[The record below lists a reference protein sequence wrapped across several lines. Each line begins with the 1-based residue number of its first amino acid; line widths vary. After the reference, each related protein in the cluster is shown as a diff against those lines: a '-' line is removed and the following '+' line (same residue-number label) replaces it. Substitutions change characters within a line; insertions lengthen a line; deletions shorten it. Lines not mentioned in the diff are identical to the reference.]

1 MSITETLNDG
11 LKRSYAVVIGATELA
26 GKLEAEVAKIT
37 PQIKMP
43 GFRPGKVP
51 SNLIKKMHGPS
62 LEGQVLEGSIQDVTQ
77 KILTDYKIRPALQP
91 KIDVKSYGPDKDLEF
106 TVDVEVL
113 PDVPP
118 VSLDGITIEK
128 LVAPV
133 EDADVDA
140 AVARLVSSQKSWSS
154 AAAKHKSKLG
164 DAVVIDFVGK
174 VDGVAFDGGTGE
186 AMQIELGSGQL
197 IPGFEDQMV
206 DLQEGDAKV
215 VNVTFPADYQSDEL
229 KGKAATFDIVV
240 KDVKIATAAE
250 INDDLAKSFGLES
263 LDKLKEILKSQVENE
278 HAGLSRTFVKRK
290 LLDALAAQHDFAVP
304 EGMVEAEFEQ
314 IWAQLQT
321 EVGADEA
328 EKAKLEAEKDDYR
341 NIAVRRVRL
350 GLLLSEI
357 GQNNNVQ
364 ITQAEMNQLIARE
377 AVKYPS
383 QQKEV
388 VKYFQEN
395 QMAAAQLRA
404 PLYEEKVVDYILS
417 KITVTEKTVTKADI
431 EAAIQDEGDIKAEA
445 AEKPKK
451 AKKTKSDE
459 ASSKTE
465 VA

>member
-11 LKRSYAVVIGATELA
+11 LKRSYAVVVGAKDLA
-26 GKLEAEVAKIT
+26 AKLDAEVTKIT

-62 LEGQVLEGSIQDVTQ
+62 LEGQVLEGSIQDLTQ
-77 KILTDYKIRPALQP
+77 KILADYKIRPALQP

-106 TVDVEVL
+106 TVDVEIL

-118 VSLDGITIEK
+118 VTLDGITIEK
-128 LVAPV
+128 LIAPV
-133 EDADVDA
+133 TDADVDA
-140 AVARLVSSQKSWSS
+140 SVGRLVSSQKSWEP
-154 AAAKHKSKLG
+154 AAAKHAAKVG

-206 DLQEGDAKV
+206 GLKTEDAKV
-215 VNVTFPADYQSDEL
+215 INVTFPEDYQSNDL
-229 KGKAATFDIVV
+229 KGKDATFDIVV
-240 KDVKIATAAE
+240 KDVKISKAAE
-250 INDDLAKSFGLES
+250 INDETAKSFGLES
-263 LDKLKEILKSQVENE
+263 LDKLKEILKGQVENE

-314 IWAQLQT
+314 IWGQLQA
-321 EVGADEA
+321 EVGNDEA
-328 EKAKLEAEKDDYR
+328 EKTKLEAEKDDYR

-357 GQNNNVQ
+357 GQSNNVQ

-404 PLYEEKVVDYILS
+404 PLYEEKVVDYILT

-431 EAAIQDEGDIKAEA
+431 EAAIQDEGDIKSESAP
-445 AEKPKK
+445 KPKK
-451 AKKTKSDE
+451 TKKSKSDDAPSEIE
-459 ASSKTE
+459 A
-465 VA
+465 A